1 MKLIVQIPCLNEAE
15 TLPLVMR
22 DMPRHI
28 PGVEITVL
36 VIDDGSTDGTTET
49 AQNLGIEH
57 IVRHPF
63 QRGLAS
69 AFQTGVDKA
78 LSLGADIIV
87 NTDGDNQYPQAS
99 IPDLIAPI
107 LRGEADIVIGDRQT
121 ATIAHF
127 SPLKRLL
134 QAFGSWV
141 IRQVSGTSVPD
152 ATSGFRAYS
161 REAAL
166 RLNLF
171 TRYTYTLETIIQA
184 GKKGLRVGHIP
195 ITTNPKTR
203 ESRLLRNNWDYIKKS
218 VATIVRLYT
227 VYEPLRTFG
236 LLSLPFLLLG
246 AGLLARFFVL
256 YLVDETLSANRYL
269 QSVTVGAASLIIGF
283 LIFLFG
289 VLADLIRANRQLL
302 EEMIYRIKRLEI
314 DKINH

>member
-1 MKLIVQIPCLNEAE
+1 MKLVIQIPCLNEAQ

-22 DMPRHI
+22 DMPRQI
-28 PGVEITVL
+28 PNVQITVL
-36 VIDDGSTDGTTET
+36 VIDDGSTDNTSEV
-49 AQNLGIEH
+49 ARQLGVEH

-63 QRGLAS
+63 QRGLAA
-69 AFQTGVDKA
+69 AFETGVDTA

-99 IPDLIAPI
+99 IPDLIKPI
-107 LRGEADIVIGDRQT
+107 LRHEADIVIGDRQT

-127 SPLKRLL
+127 SPLKRFL
-134 QAFGSWV
+134 QAWGSWV
-141 IRQVSGTSVPD
+141 IRQVSGTTVPD

-171 TRYTYTLETIIQA
+171 SRYTYTLETIIQA
-184 GKKGLRVGHIP
+184 GKKGLRVSHIP
-195 ITTNPKTR
+195 ITTNQKTR
-203 ESRLLRNNWDYIKKS
+203 ESRLLRNNWDYVKRS

-236 LLSLPFLLLG
+236 LLSLPFFLLG
-246 AGLLARFFVL
+246 AGLLARFFAL
-256 YLVDETLSANRYL
+256 YLADETLGANRYV
-269 QSVTVGAASLIIGF
+269 QSVIVGAASLIIGF

-289 VLADLIRANRQLL
+289 ILADLIRANRQLL
-302 EEMIYRIKRLEI
+302 EETIYRIKRLET
-314 DKINH
+314 KK

>member
-1 MKLIVQIPCLNEAE
+1 MKLIIQIPCLNEAQ
-15 TLPLVMR
+15 TLPLVLH
-22 DMPRHI
+22 DIPRHI
-28 PGVEITVL
+28 PGVELAVL
-36 VIDDGSTDGTTET
+36 IVDDGSTDGTTEV
-49 AQNLGIEH
+49 ARQLGVEH

-63 QRGLAS
+63 QRGLAA
-69 AFQTGVDKA
+69 AFETGVDTA

-107 LRGEADIVIGDRQT
+107 MRGEVDIVIGDRQT

-127 SPLKRLL
+127 SPVKRIL

-141 IRQVSGTSVPD
+141 VRQVSGTTVPD

-195 ITTNPKTR
+195 ITTNQKTR
-203 ESRLLRNNWDYIKKS
+203 ESRLLKNNWDYIKRS

-236 LLSLPFLLLG
+236 LLSLPFFFIG
-246 AGLLARFFVL
+246 MGLLARFFAL

-269 QSVTVGAASLIIGF
+269 QSVIVGAAALIIGF

-289 VLADLIRANRQLL
+289 ILADLIRANRQLL
-302 EEMIYRIKRLEI
+302 EETIYRIKRLEN
-314 DKINH
+314 KKS